1 MSKIQNPVIG
11 RAKGSAGGMT
21 FAKQF
26 DKNTMR
32 AKPFEVAN
40 PKTQGQTTQRDFF
53 KQVQEIVASVS
64 PEQLRSL
71 FGNMPK
77 GMSRRNALSK
87 QVAEAYSMDGTT
99 KSVDFSKLQA
109 IGNGDKVYTPCMQIV
124 DESPVS
130 SFEIT
135 ANSLGVPSQAN
146 PNLIII
152 VFDTNRNSINIIN
165 TMLTLDEELNYAN
178 FDFSEWGIQNGYFY
192 VTCAKN
198 GENVYL
204 RGFGSF
210 IIKTRAEKS
219 GSQINKG
226 TPKAGDVVTL
236 SGTSSGSTATLNFA
250 NYDFNDL
257 VPGDLIQGET
267 GSEVTLV
274 DSADW
279 VEGSNNEFGADLAA
293 AYDHTKATYLQILQ
307 GGDVVDTIPF
317 SVVVE

>member
-1 MSKIQNPVIG
+1 MSKVQNPVIG

-53 KQVQEIVASVS
+53 KQVQEIVASVT

-87 QVAEAYSMDGTT
+87 QVAEAYSLDGTT

-109 IGNGDKVYTPCMQIV
+109 IGNGEKVFCPIAILDDGINTNEFPLTEEMFPGMISEETNAILV
-124 DESPVS
+124 
-130 SFEIT
+130 FF
-135 ANSLGVPSQAN
+135 NSTDN
-146 PNLIII
+146 KIE
-152 VFDTNRNSINIIN
+152 IIN
-165 TMLTLDEELNYAN
+165 TQDVILYDIGTSILFETYFPNKTG
-178 FDFSEWGIQNGYFY
+178 WGYI
-192 VTCAKN
+192 TIAEK

-210 IIKTRAEKS
+210 IIKTRAEKTGR
-219 GSQINKG
+219 GSDSN

-236 SGTSSGSTATLNFA
+236 SAASIGSTATLNFG
-250 NYDFNDL
+250 NYDFNNL
-257 VPGDLIQGET
+257 VPGDLIQGEE

-274 DSADW
+274 EAIDW

-293 AYDHTKATYLQILQ
+293 AYDNTKATYLQILQ
-307 GGDVVDTIPF
+307 GRDVVDTIPF
-317 SVVVE
+317 SVVVG